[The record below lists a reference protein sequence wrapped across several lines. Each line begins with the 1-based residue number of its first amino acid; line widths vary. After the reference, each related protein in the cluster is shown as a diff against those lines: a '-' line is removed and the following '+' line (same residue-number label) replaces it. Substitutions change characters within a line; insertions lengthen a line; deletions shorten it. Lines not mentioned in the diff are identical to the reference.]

1 MNDKNIILPT
11 VTLDFFKKKK
21 KVNCKA
27 LYDPASQ
34 LTFVTE
40 SMLNKLNYSVVQKQI
55 TLKINGFNESKVIK
69 TKSVKLITKLNG
81 KDRSFEALV
90 VPTIRSSIN
99 SKELG
104 PIIRCLS
111 ENGLAVADKDLAT
124 GGSDDVGI
132 LLGADY
138 LHILP
143 IQSCAFGADKKSLFY
158 HTCQGIMLVGDVS
171 VMKCNLKYIDLLN
184 KFVNK
189 INSDL

>member
-1 MNDKNIILPT
+1 
-11 VTLDFFKKKK
+11 
-21 KVNCKA
+21 
-27 LYDPASQ
+27 
-34 LTFVTE
+34 
-40 SMLNKLNYSVVQKQI
+40 MLNKLNYSVVQKQI